1 MTSDIQDT
9 PFVKQLAAN
18 DRPTREKALE
28 SLRIY
33 LTSGRTFTSTDLR
46 KIWKGLFFCIHH
58 TDRPL
63 PQQRLSTSLAALLLQ
78 LPTPLFL
85 PFLHA
90 FWGTI
95 IAYWSQIPSLRLDKY
110 LYLIRQYISHSFLYL
125 QQHGWEG
132 GEGGLVEGYLNLV
145 EEMPLSARDGKVADG
160 VRYHV
165 FDVWVDGLV
174 GAEGW
179 EGQRGVVMRPV
190 VKLGREGRTKIV
202 RERARAVLEDVRLK
216 ESEEDGSGGE
226 AEERGEGDEDGE
238 FEGFGE

>member
-1 MTSDIQDT
+1 M
-9 PFVKQLAAN
+9 
-18 DRPTREKALE
+18 
-28 SLRIY
+28 
-33 LTSGRTFTSTDLR
+33 
-46 KIWKGLFFCIHH
+46 
-58 TDRPL
+58 
-63 PQQRLSTSLAALLLQ
+63 
-78 LPTPLFL
+78 
-85 PFLHA
+85 
-90 FWGTI
+90 
-95 IAYWSQIPSLRLDKY
+95 
-110 LYLIRQYISHSFLYL
+110 
-125 QQHGWEG
+125 
-132 GEGGLVEGYLNLV
+132 VEGYLNLV

-165 FDVWVDGLV
+165 FDVWVDGLL

-216 ESEEDGSGGE
+216 ESEKDGSGGE